1 MNVED
6 PRIRA
11 GLAAQADL
19 RRDALQRAGRLGW
32 KAGVG
37 TAAAM
42 QRIGTSAPL
51 VGFMTDA
58 TLLADGASCDITGW
72 ANPRL
77 EAEVA
82 VRLGAD
88 VPAGA
93 TAEQARDA
101 IEAIAPAIE
110 LVDPGEPDD
119 VEAVL
124 ADNIWHRAVVLG
136 AFAPAGD
143 LDAARIDVATDG
155 AADATAVDPRA
166 LLGDLVDVVRGLAD
180 QLPLADDA
188 IRAGDVI
195 ITGAVVPAYAVAP
208 GQTWTVALSGGAA
221 TSVRIA

>member
-124 ADNIWHRAVVLG
+124 ADNIWHRA
-136 AFAPAGD
+136 
-143 LDAARIDVATDG
+143 
-155 AADATAVDPRA
+155 
-166 LLGDLVDVVRGLAD
+166 
-180 QLPLADDA
+180 
-188 IRAGDVI
+188 
-195 ITGAVVPAYAVAP
+195 
-208 GQTWTVALSGGAA
+208 
-221 TSVRIA
+221 